1 MDRLKKLNGSMI
13 AAIVLSVLLI
23 MSVTAGAT
31 LAWFASR
38 DSATATLTMGEA
50 VVVTVGEDYK
60 QGDGNLAMTLPVD
73 PTTGGLLPGMAITPN
88 VRVHLQESNT
98 NALVRARFITTV
110 EYPANYMDAAFEDT
124 NKYPNSS
131 SYTAG
136 QPGKV
141 IDDQVVLI
149 PPGDPTYDNSKT
161 PAENVKVTNKYN
173 VYAGTIDYIY
183 YDYLGNEDPVKT
195 KKNVFLSRVQ
205 VRDTIAAKIGKTGAE
220 GTHTINGVDIL
231 VTADN
236 AAMVEIRQRGVD
248 LTNAINRV
256 LAGQKGFGINPENGE
271 ITDAGNVGV
280 KYTRRIADGWAYRD
294 ADQCWYYLGSQT
306 NGFTFTA
313 GANATYNPS
322 VDKYV
327 SEDALIDTAA
337 PAARDITAYTAT
349 PVGNVTVQRPTYEVW
364 SPTLDNATDK
374 TRNYLGGAKTDPR
387 LDRHANEL
395 AVLKQ
400 ASIASVDLSQGNVQ
414 IDFLTKRFVLPTF
427 INNNYAKA
435 QISFK
440 FTVEAIQ
447 DYLIDP
453 LQEATSA
460 ADRVPN
466 NLVNAIMVF
475 NNAFPQNLVAGNDVA
490 SLSNMGTVANIIPGG
505 GTSVTWDQESGVAT
519 VMYGEST
526 LAASGLTPLTTGASG
541 DFSYSYGYLSD
552 PDVTGSNIKGFA
564 TRVDEYGDT
573 VAKYTEAG
581 TWQRGT
587 ASSIGVNPA
596 GVLAAGGG
604 GA

>member
-38 DSATATLTMGEA
+38 DSASTTLTMGEA

-60 QGDGNLAMTLPVD
+60 QGDGSLAMTLPVD

-110 EYPANYMDAAFEDT
+110 EYPANYMDAAYEDT
-124 NKYPNSS
+124 NKYPDAT
-131 SYTAG
+131 SYSAGTAG
-136 QPGKV
+136 KV
-141 IDDQVVLI
+141 LDDYTTQVNGV
-149 PPGDPTYDNSKT
+149 DVVT
-161 PAENVKVTNKYN
+161 PYN
-173 VYAGTIDYIY
+173 VYAGFIDYTY
-183 YDYLGNEDPVKT
+183 YDYLGNKDTT
-195 KKNVFLSRVQ
+195 KSKDDVFLARVE
-205 VRDTIAAKIGKTGAE
+205 VRDSIAEQIGV
-220 GTHTINGVDIL
+220 GTYTINGVAVT
-231 VTADN
+231 VTAAN
-236 AAMVEIRQRGVD
+236 AAELEIRQRGVD

-256 LAGQKGFGINPENGE
+256 LAGQRGFGINPENGE
-271 ITDAGNVGV
+271 VVDAEGVGV

-313 GANATYNPS
+313 GANATYDPS
-322 VDKYV
+322 VDKYA
-327 SEDALIDTAA
+327 SEDALIDTDA
-337 PAARDITAYTAT
+337 PAAKDITAYTAT

-364 SPTLDNATDK
+364 TPALDNGTDK
-374 TRNYLGGAKTDPR
+374 TRNYLGGSKTDAR

-395 AVLKQ
+395 AVLQQ

-435 QISFK
+435 EITFK
-440 FTVEAIQ
+440 FTVEAVQ

-475 NNAFPQNLVAGNDVA
+475 NNAFPQNLVAGGDET
-490 SLSNMGTVANIIPGG
+490 SLANMGTVANIIPGG
-505 GTSVTWDQESGVAT
+505 GTSVTWDQETGVAT
-519 VMYGEST
+519 VMYGAST
-526 LAASGLTPLTTGASG
+526 LAASGLTPLSAGASG
-541 DFSYSYGYLSD
+541 DFSYSYGYLAD
-552 PDVTGSNIKGFA
+552 ADVTGSGIKGFG
-564 TRVDEYGDT
+564 TKTDEYGDT
-573 VAKYTEAG
+573 VADYTKSG

-587 ASSIGVNPA
+587 ASSTGVNPA
-596 GVLAAGGG
+596 GTLS
-604 GA
+604 

>member
-124 NKYPNSS
+124 EKYPDSG
-131 SYTAG
+131 SYTTG

-149 PPGDPTYDNSKT
+149 PPGDPAYDDSKT
-161 PAENVKVTNKYN
+161 PAENIKVTNYYH
-173 VYAGTIDYIY
+173 VYAGNIDYIY

-205 VRDTIAAKIGKTGAE
+205 VRDTIAAKIGKTGAD

-231 VTADN
+231 VTAEN

-256 LAGQKGFGINPENGE
+256 LAGQRGFGINPENGE
-271 ITDAGNVGV
+271 VVDAEGVGV
-280 KYTRRIADGWAYRD
+280 KYTRRVADGWAYRD

-306 NGFTFTA
+306 NGFVFTE
-313 GANATYNPS
+313 GANATYDPAT
-322 VDKYV
+322 DKYA
-327 SEDALIDTAA
+327 SEDALISTT
-337 PAARDITAYTAT
+337 PAAKDITAYTAT
-349 PVGNVTVQRPTYEVW
+349 PVGNVTVQRPTYTVW
-364 SPTLDNATDK
+364 APTLDNNTDK
-374 TRNYLGGAKTDPR
+374 TRNYLGGAKTDAR
-387 LDRHANEL
+387 LDRHANEM
-395 AVLKQ
+395 AVLQ
-400 ASIASVDLSQGNVQ
+400 NTSIASVDLSQGNVQ

-475 NNAFPQNLVAGNDVA
+475 NNAFPQNLVEGGTLAA
-490 SLSNMGTVANIIPGG
+490 LSNMGTVANIIPGG
-505 GTSVTWDQESGVAT
+505 GTSVQWDQTTGTAT
-519 VMYGEST
+519 VYYGDST
-526 LAASGLTPLTTGASG
+526 LAASGLTALTAGANG

-552 PDVTGSNIKGFA
+552 TDVTGSNIKGFG
-564 TRVDEYGDT
+564 TKVDEYGDT
-573 VAKYTEAG
+573 VADYTKSG

-596 GVLAAGGG
+596 GTLA
-604 GA
+604 